1 MKIYETNK
9 MLVEI
14 SEDTVKKTFKVH
26 PKHVKRYTTEKK
38 ALQRLVGENGFPQ
51 LLATDDA
58 DKTIVMSKLL
68 GENQEQL
75 SDLAIEN
82 LRSLVHNMLQA
93 GVARHALPERDLLV
107 TKGQEV
113 NMIDFERITLR
124 RFSWSPI
131 WIVAKN
137 TTTFN
142 LLRLIN
148 QHNPSL
154 LSKKELATL
163 AMHTK
168 TRSGL
173 QILKKVRNAFRKIWA
188 EPSTSGNYEEKFKS
202 SKSHKAA

>member
-26 PKHVKRYTTEKK
+26 PKHATRYTLEKK
-38 ALQRLVGENGFPQ
+38 ALQRLTDKHGFPQ

-58 DKTIVMSKLL
+58 NTTIVMSKLR
-68 GENQEQL
+68 GANQEHL
-75 SDLAIEN
+75 SDLALEN
-82 LRSLVHNMLQA
+82 LRSLVHNMLEA

-107 TKGQEV
+107 TTGQEV
-113 NMIDFERITLR
+113 NMVDFERITLR
-124 RFSWSPI
+124 RFPWSPV

-137 TTTFN
+137 ATMFN

-148 QHNPSL
+148 QHNPNL

-163 AMHTK
+163 ATLTK
-168 TRSGL
+168 TRSSL
-173 QILKKVRNAFRKIWA
+173 HVLKKVRTAFRKLWTT
-188 EPSTSGNYEEKFKS
+188 PSTSANYEEKFKS